1 MLHIMKSLSLITLTI
16 LFVLACKSTESIDPQ
31 MGIIGKWNPS
41 YITQTRN
48 SDGSWGEW
56 HQINTL
62 VALPVYEFTSD
73 GRFLRDGKP
82 GASICTS
89 GSRYKVAGDKI
100 TFTESYSGIV
110 NVDCVACENWTV
122 YTLTE
127 TLLILEECG
136 GVRNK
141 FAKQK

>member
-1 MLHIMKSLSLITLTI
+1 MKALSLVTLAI
-16 LFVLACKSTESIDPQ
+16 LFLFACKSTDSIDPQ
-31 MGIIGKWNPS
+31 TGIIGKWTPS
-41 YITQTRN
+41 YIRQTRMLN
-48 SDGSWGEW
+48 GSWREW
-56 HQINTL
+56 QQINTL

-89 GSRYKVAGDKI
+89 GSRYKVSGDKI
-100 TFTESYSGIV
+100 TFTERDPGEISA
-110 NVDCVACENWTV
+110 DCIPCENWTV

-136 GVRNK
+136 VVRNQ
-141 FAKQK
+141 FVKQK